1 MNHKDTNSNNRKI
14 EPMGVYSISVFL
26 SISLVCYLFYRL
38 RKSQSKKQLRNLVVY
53 IVLCIFLILGV
64 VGLFCKDL
72 DGINY
77 IIVGIIMIWDCSKA
91 HHSGGGGEYMW
102 MRGWMGA
109 IASLIYGILKV
120 LNMI

>member
-1 MNHKDTNSNNRKI
+1 
-14 EPMGVYSISVFL
+14 MGVYSISGFL

-53 IVLCIFLILGV
+53 IVLCIFLIFGV
-64 VGLFCKDL
+64 VGLFCKGL

-77 IIVGIIMIWDCSKA
+77 IIVGIIMIWGCSKA
-91 HHSGGGGEYMW
+91 HHSGGGGEYMY

-109 IASLIYGILKV
+109 IASLIYGILKF